1 MAHDTRAEGASE
13 PALALSAALNEVRAA
28 LSVLELAPVA
38 RLRDEEAARLERVGS
53 RFPALHVRLRPLSLR
68 LGALRAA
75 VEPVRADELDGL
87 ALNAVPFAP
96 ADELPVAPA
105 EDDAEPEITAPVVDD
120 PAAEPETTD
129 PGQRSPEVP
138 PELTDPELTEPLLSL
153 PPEPPIAELAA
164 QAPIGDE
171 PSEEDVAE
179 DDTEDSPSLPG
190 QVVAAVASVASAAAP
205 AAEED
210 AEDPD
215 TDESPR
221 QAEARPVAEEP
232 KVVHV
237 DSVEALE
244 QLLLEDIEDP
254 GRSRGVEA
262 LAPASLAAPPSPVA
276 AAQSAADIDPEP
288 TELFTRE
295 MLLDLLGEP
304 APAAPVAPPPKP
316 APPPAPIDVGKSISD
331 AIAQSLAELAG
342 GSKPAPPKPAPPP
355 PHPEEDEQERTM
367 LMMDPGVMAALG
379 RASGAP
385 SQNPGVVPAAA
396 GGSPVLP
403 ATKPLKVN
411 PGVVPAAAGG
421 SARPATPPLA
431 RVGLDDIGEEDV
443 RVDQDLLIEDD
454 ERLDHP
460 APTPRQAPA
469 EPASRR
475 APDLG
480 PSIIPLVKD
489 PRAAR
494 PVAAA
499 IQLTP
504 QGDALGVVGLDYLD
518 EIRVPMESAGD
529 EYELDDGDGDGF
541 SIASL
546 EMETEEVESDEPEVE
561 QPRLQLGG
569 DEPTSDAPDE
579 LNAASLRP
587 VEEVDKAQLAALM
600 KTAQEALEQG
610 DLANAATAYTDL
622 LDLKPDHVD
631 AFLGRGRCWLD
642 LGDYAAA
649 MSDFQK
655 AEDLDPNG
663 PEPLV
668 AMGELFF
675 ARKDY
680 TRAIEFFDSAIEVD
694 ANHAM
699 ARCRRGI
706 SYYYKKSYRE
716 AFLDLQK
723 AYTLDPDIPNI
734 RKYVQMAIKKLER
747 SGESA

>member
-1 MAHDTRAEGASE
+1 V
-13 PALALSAALNEVRAA
+13 P
-28 LSVLELAPVA
+28 
-38 RLRDEEAARLERVGS
+38 GS
-53 RFPALHVRLRPLSLR
+53 
-68 LGALRAA
+68 
-75 VEPVRADELDGL
+75 
-87 ALNAVPFAP
+87 
-96 ADELPVAPA
+96 
-105 EDDAEPEITAPVVDD
+105 
-120 PAAEPETTD
+120 
-129 PGQRSPEVP
+129 
-138 PELTDPELTEPLLSL
+138 
-153 PPEPPIAELAA
+153 
-164 QAPIGDE
+164 
-171 PSEEDVAE
+171 
-179 DDTEDSPSLPG
+179 
-190 QVVAAVASVASAAAP
+190 VVAAVVGSAAASP
-205 AAEED
+205 AAEEV
-210 AEDPD
+210 EDPD

-221 QAEARPVAEEP
+221 AQEPRPAETPT
-232 KVVHV
+232 VVHV
-237 DSVEALE
+237 DSIEALE

-254 GRSRGVEA
+254 GQRRGIDV
-262 LAPASLAAPPSPVA
+262 LAQVSPAVATA
-276 AAQSAADIDPEP
+276 AATTSQAAQAQPAPDVDPEP

-304 APAAPVAPPPKP
+304 APAPAAPPPPKP
-316 APPPAPIDVGKSISD
+316 APAPERHRQVHQRRHRPEPRRALGWPQARAAQARARRAASPRGRRARAHDVDDGPRRHGRLGSRQRDEPPA
-331 AIAQSLAELAG
+331 QSPAVVPAA
-342 GSKPAPPKPAPPP
+342 KP
-355 PHPEEDEQERTM
+355 
-367 LMMDPGVMAALG
+367 LNL
-379 RASGAP
+379 
-385 SQNPGVVPAAA
+385 NPGVVPAAA
-396 GGSPVLP
+396 GGSP
-403 ATKPLKVN
+403 
-411 PGVVPAAAGG
+411 
-421 SARPATPPLA
+421 RPAPAPLA
-431 RVGLDDIGEEDV
+431 RVGLDDLGDEDV
-443 RVDQDLLIEDD
+443 RADADLLIEDD

-460 APTPRQAPA
+460 APAPRQAPA
-469 EPASRR
+469 EPAPRR
-475 APDLG
+475 GPDLG
-480 PSIIPLVKD
+480 PAILPMIKD

-518 EIRVPMESAGD
+518 EIRVPMESAGE
-529 EYELDDGDGDGF
+529 EYELDDGDSDGF
-541 SIASL
+541 SIASM

-569 DEPTSDAPDE
+569 DEPSNDDPDE

-610 DLANAATAYTDL
+610 DLTNAATAYTDL